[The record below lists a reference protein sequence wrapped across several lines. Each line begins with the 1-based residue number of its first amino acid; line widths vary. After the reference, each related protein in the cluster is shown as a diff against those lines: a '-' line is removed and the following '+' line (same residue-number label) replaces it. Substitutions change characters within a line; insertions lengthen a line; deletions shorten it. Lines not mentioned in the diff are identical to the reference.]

1 MKIPVTQF
9 NGLMSRYVLDVLAK
23 EAISPLVKF
32 SLGVVSAS
40 GLSIEMVAPKE
51 MLSKVGVFDECGM
64 VDLDRL
70 LILLRGGFSA
80 CDKLQIGVLR
90 FGIEDA
96 ERFVQWV
103 SSNANN

>member
-9 NGLMSRYVLDVLAK
+9 NGLLSRYVLEVLAK
-23 EAISPLVKF
+23 DAISPIVKF

-40 GLSIEMVAPKE
+40 GLSLDMVAPKE
-51 MLSKVGVFDECGM
+51 ILAKIGVLDEGGM

-70 LILLRGGFSA
+70 LIVLRGGFAA

-90 FGIEDA
+90 FGVEDA
-96 ERFVQWV
+96 ERLVQWMQ
-103 SSNANN
+103 NNYNG